1 MQALNLA
8 FNGIFGY
15 TRALKIFSGVFLK
28 GPIRVESKISVD
40 LKAMPS
46 LFSLYRKIFLGRKPG
61 WDQQALPHIE
71 VNCPNVGLS
80 ADKVAQYAQVCG
92 FEFDGQKLPL
102 TYLYVMAFRLH
113 AVIFT
118 HKAIT
123 FPLLGMIHLKNSI
136 TQYRSLSVDE
146 SFNLDCA
153 LTSSQQTD
161 AGLEFTLVS
170 KAYVGDE
177 LVWESLS
184 TYLYR
189 IESGGRRVRPP
200 KASPMAWENPSE
212 WQLNDDLGRRYA
224 KASGDYNLIHLHP
237 VVSKRFGFD
246 RVLAHGMW
254 SKARVVAALAPQIAD
269 RPCTVD
275 VAFKLPL
282 LLPADVKFGFEC
294 VQEDDNDS
302 VRFELR
308 DSRGRRPHLS
318 GAISYL

>member
-1 MQALNLA
+1 
-8 FNGIFGY
+8 
-15 TRALKIFSGVFLK
+15 
-28 GPIRVESKISVD
+28 
-40 LKAMPS
+40 MPS

-61 WDQQALPHIE
+61 WDQQALPQIE
-71 VNCPNVGLS
+71 VTCPSVSLS
-80 ADKVAQYAQVCG
+80 RDKVTQYAQVCG
-92 FEFDGQKLPL
+92 FEFDGDKLPL

-136 TQYRSLSVDE
+136 TQYRAVTVDE
-146 SFNLDCA
+146 SFDLDCA
-153 LTSSQQTD
+153 LTGSQQTD

-170 KAYVGDE
+170 KAYVGGE

-200 KASPMAWENPSE
+200 KASPMVWEDPAQ
-212 WQLNDDLGRRYA
+212 WQLQDDLGRRYA

-237 VVSKRFGFD
+237 IVSKRFGFD

-254 SKARVVAALAPQIAD
+254 SKARAVAALSEHLAD
-269 RPCTVD
+269 KPCTVD

-282 LLPADVKFGFEC
+282 LLPADVKFGHELA
-294 VQEDDNDS
+294 EDGNL
-302 VRFELR
+302 RFELR
-308 DSRGRRPHLS
+308 DSRGRRPHLTGS
-318 GAISYL
+318 IQYL